1 MVKKPTYEELEQK
14 VKEFENVAFECKR
27 AEEKLIASEKLY
39 KEAQL
44 LARIGHWKYDP
55 QEDSLTWSDE
65 LYSIFEIDKD
75 AGPVSIEVFIERI
88 HPEDRDAIRG
98 QVEKGE
104 SYRSEY
110 RIFVDNGVV
119 KHIREE
125 VLIVRQED
133 GKILIMKGTAQDIT
147 RQKQTEEALRESEE
161 KYYTLFEDSP
171 ISLWEE
177 DLSAV
182 KSFINS
188 LRDKG
193 INNFRTYFEEHP
205 EDLVHCVAMVKIVDI
220 NKTTIDMYQVET
232 KKEFFKGLSQFLTEE
247 SYELF
252 KEEILSLCAGN
263 TSFEGETITQTA
275 TGEIKYIYM
284 KCSLAHGFE
293 ETWSKM
299 LVSITDVT
307 GRKRAEEAIE
317 QRTQD
322 LGERVKELNCLYGIS
337 NLVEKPDISLDEII
351 HGVVELIP
359 LSWRYPE
366 ITCSRVL
373 LEGKEYKTENF
384 KETNWKQSSEFFVH
398 GKRMGVLE
406 VYSLEEKPEID
417 DGPFFKEERD
427 LIQAITE
434 RLGHTIERLQAE
446 EALKESEE
454 RFKGLIEQSPVSVQM
469 MDPDGKT
476 FQVNRAWEELWG
488 VTLEDLENY
497 NFLQDEQLKSL
508 GLMPY
513 IEKGFSGEVSS
524 IPPREYDAKN
534 TLGKGIKRWVTA
546 RLFPVKDTME
556 NIRSIVLMHEDVTAR
571 VLAEKT
577 LRESEEKYR
586 LLIENATDAI
596 FIAQAEV
603 LKFANPKAEEMTEY
617 CAEELTKIPF
627 VELLHPEDREMV
639 IERHLKRLKGE
650 ELPSVYSFRILN
662 RSGKEL
668 LVELNAVLIN
678 WEGKPAT
685 LNFMR
690 DITVQR
696 KLEAQLK
703 RTQKM
708 EAIAT
713 LAGGVAHEF
722 NNALTGIMGNI
733 ELLKMSLPE
742 DERRD
747 RYFKAMNGS
756 SHRMSRLTDQ
766 LLAYAEG
773 GKYQPKDLRLNDF
786 VIETL
791 PILQYDLSPEVSVE
805 THFPKDISH
814 IKADYAQMQMV
825 LSAILANSNEAIED
839 EGLIRITAENEDVD
853 EDFAK
858 QHPGLKAGPY
868 VCLTIE
874 DDGKGMDEETRTG
887 IFEPFFT
894 TKFQGRGMGMAAVYG
909 IVRNHDGWIYVE
921 SELGKGTT
929 VQIYLHAIEIE
940 VEKPKKAKVEVVA
953 RSGTILMIED
963 EDVVIEVTQAMLEM
977 LGYRVMV
984 AKNGKDA
991 IHIAKTFDG
1000 QIDLALLDIKLPDME
1015 GGKVY
1020 PQIMEARPNL
1030 KVIVFSGY
1038 SIDGP
1043 AQKILD
1049 AGAQDFLQKPF
1060 SLAILS
1066 EKLEEVLGG
1075 NNP

>member
-1 MVKKPTYEELEQK
+1 MTLKPIYEELERRP
-14 VKEFENVAFECKR
+14 KEVATGAVEPNR
-27 AEEKLIASEKLY
+27 TE
-39 KEAQL
+39 
-44 LARIGHWKYDP
+44 
-55 QEDSLTWSDE
+55 
-65 LYSIFEIDKD
+65 
-75 AGPVSIEVFIERI
+75 
-88 HPEDRDAIRG
+88 RG
-98 QVEKGE
+98 QGE
-104 SYRSEY
+104 LEEPF
-110 RIFVDNGVV
+110 IV
-119 KHIREE
+119 KKSVTFIA
-125 VLIVRQED
+125 
-133 GKILIMKGTAQDIT
+133 GILILFG
-147 RQKQTEEALRESEE
+147 LYLSSLYNYLLFHSLSEIFSIVVAWTIFILAWNSRRIMDNN
-161 KYYTLFEDSP
+161 YLLF
-171 ISLWEE
+171 IGIAFL
-177 DLSAV
+177 
-182 KSFINS
+182 FIGG
-188 LRDKG
+188 L
-193 INNFRTYFEEHP
+193 
-205 EDLVHCVAMVKIVDI
+205 DLVHTLGYKGMEIFHGYGANLPTQLWIAARYMESLSLLIAPLFLTRRLKPDLALMIYALVTALVLGSVFYWHIFPTCFVEGVGLTPFKKISEYIISIILIGAITFLFQKRKEFDERVFRLLVAAMVV
-220 NKTTIDMYQVET
+220 TIAA
-232 KKEFFKGLSQFLTEE
+232 
-247 SYELF
+247 ELAF
-252 KEEILSLCAGN
+252 TFYVSA
-263 TSFEGETITQTA
+263 
-275 TGEIKYIYM
+275 Y
-284 KCSLAHGFE
+284 GF
-293 ETWSKM
+293 
-299 LVSITDVT
+299 
-307 GRKRAEEAIE
+307 
-317 QRTQD
+317 
-322 LGERVKELNCLYGIS
+322 S
-337 NLVEKPDISLDEII
+337 NLVGHYFKIISFYLIYKAIIETGLTKPYD
-351 HGVVELIP
+351 
-359 LSWRYPE
+359 
-366 ITCSRVL
+366 L
-373 LEGKEYKTENF
+373 LFRNL
-384 KETNWKQSSEFFVH
+384 KQSE
-398 GKRMGVLE
+398 
-406 VYSLEEKPEID
+406 D
-417 DGPFFKEERD
+417 
-427 LIQAITE
+427 
-434 RLGHTIERLQAE
+434 
-446 EALKESEE
+446 ALRESEE
-454 RFKGLIEQSPVSVQM
+454 RFKGLMEQSPVSVQM

-524 IPPREYDAKN
+524 IPPREYDAKS
-534 TLGKGIKRWVTA
+534 TLGKGVKRWVTA

-603 LKFANPKAEEMTEY
+603 LKFANPKAEEMTGY

-627 VELLHPEDREMV
+627 VELIHSEDREMV

-696 KLEAQLK
+696 KLESQLQ

-733 ELLKMSLPE
+733 ELLKIDLPE

-756 SHRMSRLTDQ
+756 GHRMSRLTDQ

-791 PILQYDLSPEVSVE
+791 PILKYDLSPEVRVE

-825 LSAILANSNEAIED
+825 LSAILANSNEAIKD
-839 EGLIRITAENEDVD
+839 EGLIKITAENEDVD
-853 EDFAK
+853 QDFAK
-858 QHPGLKAGPY
+858 QHPGLKPGPY

-874 DDGKGMDEETRTG
+874 DNGKGMDEETRTE

-929 VQIYLHAIEIE
+929 VQIYLPAIEIE
-940 VEKPKKAKVEVVA
+940 VEKPRKAKAEVVT
-953 RSGTILMIED
+953 RTGTILMIED

-984 AKNGKDA
+984 TKTGKDA
-991 IHIAKTFDG
+991 IHIAETFDG

-1020 PQIMEARPNL
+1020 PLIMEARPNL

-1043 AQKILD
+1043 ARKILD
-1049 AGAQDFLQKPF
+1049 AGAQDFIQKPF

-1075 NNP
+1075 E